1 MTVAVLNW
9 AIKRVEAGER
19 VAIASVVQASGSVP
33 GKPGARLAISS
44 SGEKFGT
51 IGGAGLELKVEKEL
65 QEILLRDLSDLRKK
79 GGKVESFLLNR
90 DGKGKEAS
98 ALDSLCGGQVKVAME
113 VITPRPHILIAGGG
127 HVGLSIA
134 KVCDSLEWL
143 YSVFDVREEYCNRQ
157 RYPNAEGNFC
167 SSVEEFLQKESSDS
181 MTRFSDILLLSHD
194 WSVDEEM
201 LIGLLQLCKEGRRP
215 RIGAIGS
222 KKKWSAFEK
231 KAIENGVE
239 KRLIDSVRCPI
250 GLDIGAD
257 TPEEIA
263 IEVCA
268 EVLSLER
275 KNIAT

>member
-1 MTVAVLNW
+1 MTVAVLHW
-9 AIKRVEAGER
+9 AIEKVEAGER
-19 VAIASVVQASGSVP
+19 VAIASVIRASGSVP

-51 IGGAGLELKVEKEL
+51 IGGAGLELTVEKEL
-65 QEILLRDLSDLRKK
+65 QEILSRDLSDLRKK
-79 GGKVESFLLNR
+79 GGKVEEFLLNR

-98 ALDSLCGGQVKVAME
+98 ALDSLCGGRVTVAME
-113 VITPRPHILIAGGG
+113 VINPLPHILIAGGG
-127 HVGLSIA
+127 HVGLSISW
-134 KVCDSLEWL
+134 VCDSLEWS
-143 YSVFDVREEYCNRQ
+143 YSVFDIREEYCNEK
-157 RYPNAEGNFC
+157 RYPNAEATFC
-167 SSVEEFLQKESSDS
+167 SSVEDFLKSESEDS
-181 MTRFSDILLLSHD
+181 LARFSDILLLSHD

-201 LIGLLQLCKEGRRP
+201 LVGLLQLCRAGSRP

-231 KAIENGVE
+231 KAVESGVE
-239 KRLIDSVRCPI
+239 KWLIDSVRCPI

-263 IEVCA
+263 IAVCA

-275 KNIAT
+275 KNGAT

>member
-1 MTVAVLNW
+1 MTVSVLNW

-167 SSVEEFLQKESSDS
+167 SSVEEFLQNESSDS
-181 MTRFSDILLLSHD
+181 LTRFSDILLLSHD
-194 WSVDEEM
+194 WTVDEEM

-263 IEVCA
+263 IAVCA

>member
-9 AIKRVEAGER
+9 AIKRVAAGER
-19 VAIASVVQASGSVP
+19 VAIASVVPARGSVP

-51 IGGAGLELKVEKEL
+51 IGGAGLELTVEKEL

-263 IEVCA
+263 IAVCA

>member
-1 MTVAVLNW
+1 MT
-9 AIKRVEAGER
+9 
-19 VAIASVVQASGSVP
+19 
-33 GKPGARLAISS
+33 
-44 SGEKFGT
+44 
-51 IGGAGLELKVEKEL
+51 
-65 QEILLRDLSDLRKK
+65 
-79 GGKVESFLLNR
+79 
-90 DGKGKEAS
+90 
-98 ALDSLCGGQVKVAME
+98 VAME

-127 HVGLSIA
+127 HVGFSIA

-201 LIGLLQLCKEGRRP
+201 LIGLLRLCKEGRRP

-263 IEVCA
+263 IAVCA

>member
-1 MTVAVLNW
+1 MTVAVLHW
-9 AIKRVEAGER
+9 AIEKVEAGER
-19 VAIASVVQASGSVP
+19 VAIASVIRASGSVP

-51 IGGAGLELKVEKEL
+51 IGGAGLELTVEKEL
-65 QEILLRDLSDLRKK
+65 QEILSRDLSDLRKK
-79 GGKVESFLLNR
+79 GGKVEEFLLNR

-98 ALDSLCGGQVKVAME
+98 ALDSLCGGRVTVAME
-113 VITPRPHILIAGGG
+113 VINPLPHILIAGGG
-127 HVGLSIA
+127 HVGLSISW
-134 KVCDSLEWL
+134 VCDSLEWS
-143 YSVFDVREEYCNRQ
+143 YSVFDIREEYCNEK
-157 RYPNAEGNFC
+157 RYPNAEATFC
-167 SSVEEFLQKESSDS
+167 SSVEEFLKSESEDS
-181 MTRFSDILLLSHD
+181 LARFSDILLLSHD

-201 LIGLLQLCKEGRRP
+201 LVGLLQLCRTGSRP

-231 KAIENGVE
+231 KAVESGVE
-239 KRLIDSVRCPI
+239 KWLIDSVRCPI

-263 IEVCA
+263 IAVCA

-275 KNIAT
+275 KNRAT

>member
-1 MTVAVLNW
+1 MTVSVLNW

-127 HVGLSIA
+127 HVGLSIS

-263 IEVCA
+263 IAVCA

-275 KNIAT
+275 KNVDT

>member
-1 MTVAVLNW
+1 MAVLNW

-19 VAIASVVQASGSVP
+19 VAIASVVQANGSVP

-263 IEVCA
+263 IAVCA

>member
-19 VAIASVVQASGSVP
+19 VAIASVVQANGSVP

-194 WSVDEEM
+194 WSFDEEM
-201 LIGLLQLCKEGRRP
+201 LIGLLQLSREGKRP

-231 KAIENGVE
+231 KAVESGVE

-263 IEVCA
+263 IAVCA

>member
-19 VAIASVVQASGSVP
+19 VAIASVVRASGSVP

-263 IEVCA
+263 IAVCA

>member
-9 AIKRVEAGER
+9 ATKRVEAGER

-157 RYPNAEGNFC
+157 RYPNSEGNFC

-263 IEVCA
+263 IAVCA

-275 KNIAT
+275 KHVDT

>member
-1 MTVAVLNW
+1 MTVSVLNW

-79 GGKVESFLLNR
+79 GGKVELFLLNR

-98 ALDSLCGGQVKVAME
+98 ALDSLCGGQVTVAME

-167 SSVEEFLQKESSDS
+167 SSVEKFLQNESSDS
-181 MTRFSDILLLSHD
+181 LTRFSDILLLSHD
-194 WSVDEEM
+194 WAVDEEM
-201 LIGLLQLCKEGRRP
+201 LIGLLQLSKEGRRP

-263 IEVCA
+263 IAVCA
-268 EVLSLER
+268 EVLCLER

>member
-127 HVGLSIA
+127 HVGLSIS

-201 LIGLLQLCKEGRRP
+201 LIGLLQLFKEGRRP

-263 IEVCA
+263 IAVCA

>member
-127 HVGLSIA
+127 HVGLSIS
-134 KVCDSLEWL
+134 KVCDSLDWL

-201 LIGLLQLCKEGRRP
+201 LIGLLQLFKEGRRP

-263 IEVCA
+263 IAVCA

>member
-65 QEILLRDLSDLRKK
+65 QEILLRDLYDLRKK

-263 IEVCA
+263 IAVCA